1 MEIIGGASLFIGL
14 MITVV
19 AWNQY
24 PKDWGLLGGSL
35 CMYVGGVMMFMPGY
49 SVLGTMMV
57 LGGIGIASYKLKDKF
72 TRIKKDKLECIG
84 GTPLDRFFVE
94 CVLSECNDFSKP
106 KNVARAKLL
115 ADKYK
120 LSYPDGVESLYMQG
134 YEAHTAVSGRIESDA
149 MEELRKA
156 ERAEYERMN
165 RYAYYHGKEKK
176 AAMLRDRMK
185 ELRDEAKSKDRYADM
200 LMRSVTEQEQD
211 WSIWGG
217 IADGLAGPAAGVSMA
232 IDIQQQNAQIRARN
246 EANSR
251 AAMPYYMTI
260 TGSASQNRANA
271 DAIEKELSLLQE
283 KLVEDA
289 GSEEVLKL
297 LEISNSVVEVSKTGA
312 FRVSATVEPKKP
324 LYIYGDVPATADGT
338 IVAHVF
344 EEGIDIGRVNMVLP
358 VNGASSKTGVMGI
371 ALSGADPTKKQRVVF
386 TADNLWLQ
394 EQ

>member
-1 MEIIGGASLFIGL
+1 
-14 MITVV
+14 
-19 AWNQY
+19 
-24 PKDWGLLGGSL
+24 
-35 CMYVGGVMMFMPGY
+35 
-49 SVLGTMMV
+49 
-57 LGGIGIASYKLKDKF
+57 
-72 TRIKKDKLECIG
+72 
-84 GTPLDRFFVE
+84 
-94 CVLSECNDFSKP
+94 
-106 KNVARAKLL
+106 
-115 ADKYK
+115 
-120 LSYPDGVESLYMQG
+120 
-134 YEAHTAVSGRIESDA
+134 
-149 MEELRKA
+149 
-156 ERAEYERMN
+156 
-165 RYAYYHGKEKK
+165 
-176 AAMLRDRMK
+176 MK